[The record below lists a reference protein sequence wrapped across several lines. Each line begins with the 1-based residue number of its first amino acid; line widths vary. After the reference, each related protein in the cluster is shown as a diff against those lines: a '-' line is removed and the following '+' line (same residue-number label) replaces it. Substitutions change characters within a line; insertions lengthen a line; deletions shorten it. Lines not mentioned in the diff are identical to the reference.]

1 MRGWSLNARDTV
13 EGEMFNSDAISD
25 MVTPDMNEWTFAKV
39 NRLHKTE
46 VLQALI

>member
-25 MVTPDMNEWTFAKV
+25 MVTPDMNERTFEKV
-39 NRLHKTE
+39 
-46 VLQALI
+46 QSIA